1 MKIGIMS
8 DSHDN
13 LPKIRAAISVFE
25 EEKVGLVIHAGDLVA
40 PFAAKEL
47 RKIKSQF
54 VAVFGNNDGERLGL
68 ARILGD
74 EIHEAPYQLKIKEL
88 KILVCHEP
96 YALAALK
103 QSGFYDAIIYGH
115 THEVDVQKNGPSLII
130 NPGECGGWVN
140 QRSTV
145 AIWDTESSDVE
156 IIEI

>member
-1 MKIGIMS
+1 LKIGIMS

-13 LPKIRAAISVFE
+13 LPKIQAALAVFE
-25 EEKVGLVIHAGDLVA
+25 RQQTGLVINAGDLVA

-47 RKIKSQF
+47 KKTQSKL

-74 EIHEAPYQLKIKEL
+74 DIHEAPYQLKINEL

-103 QSGFYDAIIYGH
+103 QSGWYSAIIYGH
-115 THEVDVQKNGPSLII
+115 THEIDVQPGASLII

-145 AIWDTESSDVE
+145 AVWDTDRGTVE
-156 IIEI
+156 IVDI